1 MKFKTLSLAALTLM
15 GAIITACSSSDD
27 TIADTPQPVI
37 TPQQPEN
44 TSKTVTLTT
53 TVGLGDG
60 SATTRALTIDYN
72 QQQCVK
78 TFAAGDQMAVI
89 YKNTSGD
96 TKKAVADITS
106 GDGTKSAT
114 FTVTLEDPK
123 TDAPIRYIYPAVI
136 AKDDIATDAAI
147 DDDGT
152 VDLTNLASQN
162 GTLATLGSAL
172 DLCTYDATNWTS
184 GELPSGTLLNQL
196 AVLAV
201 TVKDDKATADAAD
214 DEQVT
219 TSVTRLTVSDGTNK
233 YTATGRDADGHI
245 YLAVLPTT
253 SADITVDIYTGDYAT
268 TGHHYVKAL
277 AEKKSYAASNLYNV
291 GWKVNQYAEPMT
303 MEATTTG
310 TIVVNDPRWGMKYS
324 LNGDD
329 KDYVSNVGG
338 TINVEAGDKV
348 EFYGNSATYF
358 DRDDNRTT
366 IAGGTAN
373 VKLYG
378 NIMSLVDEAGFATAT
393 TLTAEST
400 FNRLFNGNTVLTDAS
415 GLLLPATTLSE
426 VCYHRMFWGCTSL
439 TAAPAELPA
448 PTLTQDCYCL
458 MFLDCSSLETAP
470 TLPATTLA
478 VVCYNGMFSG
488 CSSLETAPALPA
500 TTLAEGCYSSMFDG
514 CTSLTTA
521 PALPATELAEGCYY
535 GMFSGCT
542 NLSAVTCLAT
552 DISAKECTIEW
563 LDGVA
568 ATGTFTTPSSTNW
581 STDADGIPDGWTRV
595 DY

>member
-1 MKFKTLSLAALTLM
+1 
-15 GAIITACSSSDD
+15 
-27 TIADTPQPVI
+27 VI

-60 SATTRALTIDYN
+60 SATTRALDIDFTN
-72 QQQCVK
+72 KKAVK
-78 TFAAGDQMAVI
+78 TFAEGDKMAVI

-114 FTVTLEDPK
+114 FTVTLEDPDN
-123 TDAPIRYIYPAVI
+123 TAPIRYIYPAAM

-147 DDDGT
+147 NDDGT
-152 VDLTNLASQN
+152 VDLTNLASQD

-172 DLCTYDATNWTS
+172 DLCTLDAANWTS

-201 TVKDDKATADAAD
+201 TVKDDKATATTAD

-233 YTATGRDADGHI
+233 YTATGCDADGHI
-245 YLAVLPTT
+245 YLAVLPTP
-253 SADITVDIYTGDYAT
+253 SADITVDIYTAA
-268 TGHHYVKAL
+268 HHYVKAL
-277 AEKKSYAASNLYNV
+277 ADKKSYAASNLYNV

-303 MEATTTG
+303 MEALTDG
-310 TIVVNDPRWGMKYS
+310 TIVVNDPRSGMQYS
-324 LNGDD
+324 KNGGEKAAVTSDAIS
-329 KDYVSNVGG
+329 VS
-338 TINVEAGDKV
+338 AGDKV
-348 EFYGNSATYF
+348 EFYGDGTSITQYYSNSS
-358 DRDDNRTT
+358 DHTT
-366 IAGGTAN
+366 IAGSGDGFKC
-373 VKLYG
+373 KLYG

-393 TLTAEST
+393 TLTAKST

-415 GLLLPATTLSE
+415 GLLLPATTLTDY
-426 VCYHRMFWGCTSL
+426 CYGFMFLNCTNLTDAPALPATTLVEGCYSSMFSGCTSL
-439 TAAPAELPA
+439 SAAPAELPA
-448 PTLTQDCYCL
+448 
-458 MFLDCSSLETAP
+458 
-470 TLPATTLA
+470 TTLA
-478 VVCYNGMFSG
+478 LLCYNCMFSG

-500 TTLAEGCYSSMFDG
+500 TTLAESCYSGMFYG
-514 CTSLTTA
+514 CSSLETA
-521 PALPATELAEGCYY
+521 PALPAPTLVEGCYY

-552 DISAKECTIEW
+552 DISANWCTEEW
-563 LDGVA
+563 LYEAGTAV
-568 ATGTFTTPSSTNW
+568 TGTKTFTKNPLMEGWETG
-581 STDADGIPDGWTRV
+581 DYGIPDGWTV
-595 DY
+595 KNYGQ